1 MERSARS
8 NLEAETM
15 AAATANPFEMT
26 NDWSVPFNSM
36 GLSRTVYVPEGEGFI
51 DTGLYFGPG
60 LAVPP
65 SMPIEKAAREL
76 GRILF
81 THKPGAAKETTCS
94 ICQDEISGKR
104 SVEITPCGHKFHAGC
119 LSRWTKD
126 HNNHRCP
133 MCRSDM
139 FPNVRAART
148 DEDREEAE
156 WRAAINELSAAL
168 DASHNDDDGS
178 NSGGDDASNDDGS
191 DDDASDVGRHLDIE
205 NESSDNEEDG
215 GDGSGSG
222 IGDGDGGGDGDGD
235 GDGDEIDEAL
245 RRAGEVDLA
254 TLRFMLGVRAQLM
267 AMSRSSISSDS
278 DDSGLNDIE
287 LTEDFDRWL
296 RE

>member
-1 MERSARS
+1 
-8 NLEAETM
+8 M

-65 SMPIEKAAREL
+65 SMPIEKAAQEL

-81 THKPGAAKETTCS
+81 THKPGAAKDTTCS

-119 LSRWTKD
+119 LARWTKD
-126 HNNHRCP
+126 HNNRRCP

-139 FPNVRAART
+139 FPNVRAAQT

-156 WRAAINELSAAL
+156 WQAAINELSAAL

-205 NESSDNEEDG
+205 SESSENEEG
-215 GDGSGSG
+215 GDGG
-222 IGDGDGGGDGDGD
+222 
-235 GDGDEIDEAL
+235 GDEIDEAL
-245 RRAGEVDLA
+245 RRAGEADLA
-254 TLRFMLGVRAQLM
+254 ALRAGVRAQLM
-267 AMSRSSISSDS
+267 AMSHSSISGDS
-278 DDSGLNDIE
+278 ESESESDSGLNDIE